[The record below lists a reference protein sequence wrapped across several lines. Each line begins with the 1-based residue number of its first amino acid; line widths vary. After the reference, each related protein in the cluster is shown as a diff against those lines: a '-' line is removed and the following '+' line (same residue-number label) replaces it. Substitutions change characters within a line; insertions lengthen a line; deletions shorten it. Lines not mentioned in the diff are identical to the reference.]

1 MPDIKISQLPV
12 ATTPLTGTEELPL
25 VQGGVTSKATAQ
37 DIADLGGG
45 GGFAVPTLSVTPAL
59 PAWAAL
65 AYRYPIGIDID
76 GVSTPITTF
85 GLDINNIGDVVN
97 YYYSSGYGTP
107 WTAFST
113 TAEAV
118 TSNLLGF
125 YNYADISVVSMSLP
139 TVKAIISTGPGY
151 PYDSLFIGNPN
162 FTTVSLPNLVACGG
176 VNFSSVL
183 SSLTSL
189 DLSSLRFTQGF
200 GDGLYSFNSGMQVP
214 TLSFP
219 SLTTMTNNINI
230 SESGAGIVSLSL
242 PSLASV
248 GGTTISITFLDPS
261 TTGLNLNSLE
271 LIPSVSTFTITMTG
285 LTSFGLPA
293 LRVINNS
300 GITMNFNTSL
310 NQTSVDNILIRLAA
324 LDGTLNTTNFT
335 SGTVNIAGS
344 NAAPS
349 GAGYAAVATL
359 TGRGVTVSTN

>member
-97 YYYSSGYGTP
+97 YYYSPGYGTP
-107 WTAFST
+107 WTALST

-118 TSNLLGF
+118 TSNFLGL
-125 YNYADISVVSMSLP
+125 YSYADNSVVSMSLP
-139 TVKAIISTGPGY
+139 TVKAIIATGPGY
-151 PYDSLFIGNPN
+151 PYDSLFITNPN

-176 VNFSSVL
+176 VSFINL
-183 SSLTSL
+183 NSLTSL

-200 GDGLYSFNSGMQVP
+200 GDGLYSNNSGMQVP

-219 SLTTMTNNINI
+219 SLTTMTNSINI
-230 SESGAGIVSLSL
+230 SELGAGIVSLSL

-248 GGTTISITFLDPS
+248 GGSNISIIFLDPS

-271 LIPSVSTFTITMTG
+271 LIPNVSTFNINMTG

-293 LRVINNS
+293 LRVINN
-300 GITMNFNTSL
+300 GITMTFSTSL

-359 TGRGVTVSTN
+359 TGRGVTVNTN